1 MIPLLSATLTIVGSV
16 VAYRLTDVLSKSQSW
31 AVVGAWM
38 GAGIV
43 VTYLLSQLQ
52 ARSQKESPE
61 ALTKSIKKLR
71 GKLREEVQKRSFGT
85 RRNLI
90 EAPLHEL
97 DLDMTPRMELVRDPK
112 AAKYEPPKKITDIAA
127 AFKSSKR
134 RLLIVGGPGSG
145 KTIAAYSLIEYLD
158 KNEVRQ
164 IEGETGGV
172 TGGVPL
178 LVNLSAWEGQDNFEA
193 FLVDYLCSSVGYQEP
208 QRSVAEAFI
217 ASRQY
222 SLILDGLDEMAPALR
237 KYFAERLD
245 EFVEGLPSEV
255 AVVVTCR
262 TREYEKLL
270 DTRSAGLGLVQ
281 AVEILPL
288 TDE

>member
-1 MIPLLSATLTIVGSV
+1 MLGKNAHRMIPLLSATLTIVGSV

-112 AAKYEPPKKITDIAA
+112 AAKYEPPNPTVTVTVHRIIARA
-127 AFKSSKR
+127 P
-134 RLLIVGGPGSG
+134 RLSG
-145 KTIAAYSLIEYLD
+145 TR
-158 KNEVRQ
+158 V
-164 IEGETGGV
+164 
-172 TGGVPL
+172 L
-178 LVNLSAWEGQDNFEA
+178 L
-193 FLVDYLCSSVGYQEP
+193 
-208 QRSVAEAFI
+208 
-217 ASRQY
+217 
-222 SLILDGLDEMAPALR
+222 
-237 KYFAERLD
+237 
-245 EFVEGLPSEV
+245 
-255 AVVVTCR
+255 
-262 TREYEKLL
+262 
-270 DTRSAGLGLVQ
+270 
-281 AVEILPL
+281 
-288 TDE
+288 